1 MWSDTISAVL
11 SGTGLATL
19 VGAITIYMRTRGQLR
34 QQNKIV
40 EAGVIERLGS
50 TVGDFAEDVRRDAQA
65 TIDLIRRDA
74 QATID
79 LIRRDA
85 QAQIEQAVR
94 RAETAE
100 GRATRAEER
109 SSAAWDAA
117 LAAKRES
124 MEANASVRRLTA
136 AIHSPYASIEGLRA
150 MAPIGGSTNGK
161 G

>member
-19 VGAITIYMRTRGQLR
+19 IGAITIYTRTKGQLK
-34 QQNKIV
+34 QQNKVV

-50 TVGDFAEDVRRDAQA
+50 TVGDFAEDV
-65 TIDLIRRDA
+65 RRDA

-109 SSAAWDAA
+109 ASAAWDAA